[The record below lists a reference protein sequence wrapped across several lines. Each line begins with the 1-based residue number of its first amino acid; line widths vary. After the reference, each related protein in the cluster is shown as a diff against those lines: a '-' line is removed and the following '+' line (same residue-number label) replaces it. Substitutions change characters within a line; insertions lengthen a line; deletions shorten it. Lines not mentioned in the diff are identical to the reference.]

1 MSSPDNHNGERPDS
15 SSISGL
21 RCVVIAFVIYVG
33 IFVTFLVDEMVL
45 KTYWLYHHLPR
56 SSDDPI
62 RLIYTPLLWLLSR
75 VTGMPHP

>member
-1 MSSPDNHNGERPDS
+1 MIRMMM
-15 SSISGL
+15 
-21 RCVVIAFVIYVG
+21 RKVMVVL
-33 IFVTFLVDEMVL
+33 LVMATHELHRIDEMVL
-45 KTYWLYHHLPR
+45 KTHWLYHHLPR